1 MQQVFA
7 NVLMGMSD
15 EHEWQNVRVND
26 WILAKAKTDS
36 CNIKSLNT
44 LCKTVCRCF
53 RILIFF
59 GFFFQLFS
67 VKVTYLFH
75 VAFGFTSF
83 IDLFFFLKK
92 NLALFKWTASSCPLL
107 RVNIISFNIY
117 VLVLLVSFSHL
128 YFKMY
133 FCALA
138 Q

>member
-15 EHEWQNVRVND
+15 DHEWQNVWVND
-26 WILAKAKTDS
+26 WILAKAKTVS
-36 CNIKSLNT
+36 CKIKSLNT
-44 LCKTVCRCF
+44 LCKIVCRCF
-53 RILIFF
+53 RIQFF
-59 GFFFQLFS
+59 FFFQLFS

-107 RVNIISFNIY
+107 SLSITSFNIY

-133 FCALA
+133 FCALV